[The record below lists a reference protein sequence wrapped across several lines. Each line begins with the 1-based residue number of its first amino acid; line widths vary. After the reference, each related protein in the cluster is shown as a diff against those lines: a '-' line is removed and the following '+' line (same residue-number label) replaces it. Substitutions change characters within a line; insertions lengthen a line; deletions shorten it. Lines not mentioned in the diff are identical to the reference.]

1 MSEHILDT
9 KVYLKIFGLLIGLT
23 VVTVVAAFINLGPL
37 NTPIALLIA
46 VVKAT
51 FVLLFFMHLKFSSQL
66 NKLVAVA
73 GLLWLIVL
81 IGFTM
86 SDFLTRPWLPG

>member
-66 NKLVAVA
+66 NKVFAVA